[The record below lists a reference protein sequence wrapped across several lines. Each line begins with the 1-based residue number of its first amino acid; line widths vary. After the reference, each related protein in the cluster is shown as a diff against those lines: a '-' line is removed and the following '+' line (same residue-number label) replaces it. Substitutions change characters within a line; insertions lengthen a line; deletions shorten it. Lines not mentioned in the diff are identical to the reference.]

1 MEKRNKKTRK
11 RSYHGIPKYLI
22 ESYDSL
28 NKEEKKIYLNI
39 ACFSKNEDTDHVIK
53 FFGAKGYNAKIGL
66 SSLVDKGLIVES
78 DNKITMHDFVRE
90 MGRQIYQQE
99 SINFPRKC
107 RRLWHYEDIERV
119 SKYNNKVHVEKILV
133 ITNFLLEIPSAI
145 FDQLSSVH
153 KPQYAIGSM
162 SLSFL
167 AMLLCIVELVYKCR
181 KERLTWQWRSMLPWL
196 YYPSPNCKPFR
207 SFKDIL
213 GLVCV
218 ILQGIFTTITFSFLR
233 RHVDSPIKISFW
245 PIMF

>member
-1 MEKRNKKTRK
+1 MYVMNNYIKVLTKYTRGYSVFSFWNMEKRNKKTRK

-99 SINFPRKC
+99 SMNFPRKC

-119 SKYNNKVHVEKILV
+119 SKYNNKVRKKCLTFDMRLNNHFFLKEK
-133 ITNFLLEIPSAI
+133 S
-145 FDQLSSVH
+145 
-153 KPQYAIGSM
+153 
-162 SLSFL
+162 
-167 AMLLCIVELVYKCR
+167 IVV
-181 KERLTWQWRSMLPWL
+181 
-196 YYPSPNCKPFR
+196 N
-207 SFKDIL
+207 
-213 GLVCV
+213 
-218 ILQGIFTTITFSFLR
+218 
-233 RHVDSPIKISFW
+233 ISHY
-245 PIMF
+245 M